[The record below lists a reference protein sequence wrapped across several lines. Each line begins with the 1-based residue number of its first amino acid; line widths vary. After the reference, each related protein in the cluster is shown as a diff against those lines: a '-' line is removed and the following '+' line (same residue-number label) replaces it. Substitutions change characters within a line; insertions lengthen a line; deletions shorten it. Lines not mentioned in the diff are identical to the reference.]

1 MIKRGY
7 GAASRGLWRRL
18 SLVLR
23 SCRPLESSNGWHNK
37 CSHAPKHIWAQFK
50 GNIRDTGCN
59 IMIKR
64 VFTIFILTLL
74 LLFSSPVYS
83 LDTSSK
89 TLEKYTKKISNKFTR
104 TYCNTTKFG
113 ISYDGALAFAIG
125 ETNKEFK
132 NNKLNKL
139 IDYSLLKNSIVNDL
153 ENNCQVYDFAITSLE
168 NLKFN

>member
-1 MIKRGY
+1 
-7 GAASRGLWRRL
+7 
-18 SLVLR
+18 
-23 SCRPLESSNGWHNK
+23 
-37 CSHAPKHIWAQFK
+37 
-50 GNIRDTGCN
+50 
-59 IMIKR
+59 MIKR
-64 VFTIFILTLL
+64 VFTIFVLTLF

-89 TLEKYTKKISNKFTR
+89 SLEKYTKKISNKFTR

-113 ISYDGALAFAIG
+113 ISYEGALAFAIG

-132 NNKLNKL
+132 NNKLNKY

-153 ENNCQVYDFAITSLE
+153 ENNCQVYDFAMSSLE

>member
-1 MIKRGY
+1 MIK
-7 GAASRGLWRRL
+7 
-18 SLVLR
+18 
-23 SCRPLESSNGWHNK
+23 K
-37 CSHAPKHIWAQFK
+37 
-50 GNIRDTGCN
+50 
-59 IMIKR
+59 
-64 VFTIFILTLL
+64 VFTIFILTFLL
-74 LLFSSPVYS
+74 IFSSPVYS

-132 NNKLNKL
+132 NNKHNKSV
-139 IDYSLLKNSIVNDL
+139 DYSILKNFIVKDL
-153 ENNCQVYDFAITSLE
+153 EDNCQVYDFNISSLE

>member
-1 MIKRGY
+1 
-7 GAASRGLWRRL
+7 
-18 SLVLR
+18 
-23 SCRPLESSNGWHNK
+23 
-37 CSHAPKHIWAQFK
+37 
-50 GNIRDTGCN
+50 
-59 IMIKR
+59 MIKR
-64 VFTIFILTLL
+64 VFMILFLTLL

-83 LDTSSK
+83 LDTSSI

-113 ISYDGALAFAIG
+113 ISYEGALAFAIG

-132 NNKLNKL
+132 NNKLNNL

-153 ENNCQVYDFAITSLE
+153 ENNCQVYDFEISNLE

>member
-1 MIKRGY
+1 MI
-7 GAASRGLWRRL
+7 
-18 SLVLR
+18 
-23 SCRPLESSNGWHNK
+23 NK
-37 CSHAPKHIWAQFK
+37 IY
-50 GNIRDTGCN
+50 
-59 IMIKR
+59 M
-64 VFTIFILTLL
+64 IFILTLL

-113 ISYDGALAFAIG
+113 ISYEGALAFAIG

-132 NNKLNKL
+132 NNKLNEL

-153 ENNCQVYDFAITSLE
+153 ENNCQVYDFEISNLE

>member
-1 MIKRGY
+1 MIK
-7 GAASRGLWRRL
+7 
-18 SLVLR
+18 
-23 SCRPLESSNGWHNK
+23 N
-37 CSHAPKHIWAQFK
+37 
-50 GNIRDTGCN
+50 
-59 IMIKR
+59 
-64 VFTIFILTLL
+64 VFTIFSLTLL
-74 LLFSSPVYS
+74 LLLSSPVSS
-83 LDTSSK
+83 LALDISSK

-113 ISYDGALAFAIG
+113 ISNEGALAFAIG

-153 ENNCQVYDFAITSLE
+153 ENNCQVYDFAIGSLE

>member
-1 MIKRGY
+1 MIK
-7 GAASRGLWRRL
+7 S
-18 SLVLR
+18 
-23 SCRPLESSNGWHNK
+23 
-37 CSHAPKHIWAQFK
+37 
-50 GNIRDTGCN
+50 
-59 IMIKR
+59 
-64 VFTIFILTLL
+64 VFAIFTLTLL
-74 LLFSSPVYS
+74 FLFSSPIYS

-113 ISYDGALAFAIG
+113 ISYEGALAFAIG

-153 ENNCQVYDFAITSLE
+153 ENNCQVYDFEISNLE
-168 NLKFN
+168 KLIFN